1 MSDHVNLRQLARTG
15 PIHFVGISGAGV
27 SALAELV
34 LHVGG
39 RVTGCDL
46 KPGDVADSLR
56 RKGAEIVQGHD
67 ASHVADAVAV
77 VTTAAVPQDH
87 PELVAARER
96 GIPVLK
102 RAAALGALVNRGTV
116 VGIAGTHGKTTTTA
130 MTTLVLESGGLDPT
144 GFVGGRM
151 AGWGGGLRPGS
162 EELYV
167 VEADEYDRSFLTLQ
181 PDVAVVTTLEADHL
195 DIFGSLEA
203 VEQAFAEFLR
213 PVPADGLIALCQD
226 DAGAARLADS
236 LDEGRVLRYG
246 TDERAQLRAV
256 DLAVSGASMRFEVRR
271 DQEPL
276 GEITLKV
283 PGVHNVNNALAA
295 IAAGMHLGVSFED
308 ARRAL
313 AGYRAVA
320 RRFEV
325 LGEAGGVVVV
335 DDYAHHPT
343 EVRATLRAAR
353 DAYSTRRLIAVFQPH
368 LFTRTRDF
376 HEQFGRVLAAADEVW
391 ISDVYPARE
400 QPIEGVTGELVVDAA
415 RTAGADV
422 RYEPELDALTVALRP
437 TLRQGDLVVTL
448 GAGDVDT
455 VARALYEGLSRAEP
469 APTGGSG
476 REARERR

>member
-1 MSDHVNLRQLARTG
+1 MSDVDLIALAQKG

-46 KPGDVADSLR
+46 RPGDVAEALR
-56 RKGAEIVQGHD
+56 SKGAEIVQGHD
-67 ASHVADAVAV
+67 PSHVADAVAV
-77 VTTAAVPQDH
+77 VATAAVPQQH

-102 RAAALGALVNRGTV
+102 RAAALGALVNKGTV
-116 VGIAGTHGKTTTTA
+116 VGVAGTHGKTTTTA
-130 MTTLVLESGGLDPT
+130 MTTLVLEAGGLNPT
-144 GFVGGRM
+144 GFVGGRV

-162 EELYV
+162 DELFV

-181 PDVAVVTTLEADHL
+181 ADVAIVTTLEADHL

-203 VEQAFAEFLR
+203 VEQAFRDFLE
-213 PVPADGLIALCQD
+213 PVPKNGLIALCQD
-226 DAGAARLADS
+226 DEGAARLADS
-236 LDEGRVLRYG
+236 LDRPGVLRYG
-246 TDERAQLRAV
+246 TSEQAGLRAV

-271 DQEPL
+271 DGESL
-276 GEITLKV
+276 GEIALKA

-295 IAAGMHLGVSFED
+295 IAAGLHLGVSFDD

-313 AGYRAVA
+313 AAYRPVA
-320 RRFEV
+320 RRFQV
-325 LGEAGGVVVV
+325 LGEAGGVMVV

-343 EVRATLRAAR
+343 EVRATLEAAR
-353 DAYSTRRLIAVFQPH
+353 DAYSSRRIVAVFQPH

-376 HEQFGRVLAAADEVW
+376 HEQFGAALDRADEVW

-400 QPIEGVTGELVVDAA
+400 EPIEGVTGRLVADAA
-415 RTAGADV
+415 REAGASVHYHETLD
-422 RYEPELDALTVALRP
+422 ELRDALLP
-437 TLRQGDLVVTL
+437 TLKQGDLVLTM
-448 GAGDVDT
+448 GAGDVDRI
-455 VARALYEGLSRAEP
+455 AREVYRELSESDAT
-469 APTGGSG
+469 PTGNSARTDG
-476 REARERR
+476 RPT